1 MNSGEIFMLK
11 NKKKNSESKD
21 EFYTK
26 LGILTKEVTV
36 GQVLDKFQETFE
48 QILSH
53 FNVRRIQQ
61 REFLKDLQNPD
72 NHITQIDFAQA

>member
-1 MNSGEIFMLK
+1 MLK

>member
-1 MNSGEIFMLK
+1 MLK
-11 NKKKNSESKD
+11 NKTKNSESKD

>member
-1 MNSGEIFMLK
+1 MLK
-11 NKKKNSESKD
+11 NKKKNSGSKD